1 MYIFSNASS
10 PSPSLCLDPK
20 LNAKAP
26 APTGAC
32 GTVSGAAAENKI
44 EKKPKLNAKA
54 PLPIFFEQKSKRMPK
69 LNGGLH
75 RTNSGKSVFF

>member
-1 MYIFSNASS
+1 
-10 PSPSLCLDPK
+10 
-20 LNAKAP
+20 
-26 APTGAC
+26 
-32 GTVSGAAAENKI
+32 VSGAAAENKI

-54 PLPIFFEQKSKRMPK
+54 PLPIFFEQKSKKMPK